1 MAADVNPGEAEPLDR
16 TSDGAEVLPDRRD
29 PPAQPPAPPAEPDN
43 LPELRAEEVRGEL
56 DRWRGPPPPS
66 TYAPRFRA
74 LTGGLVGLAI
84 GALVAASV
92 ALFGRGFEP
101 GPKWSAW
108 EPSKRGTAGADEIAK
123 HVAPSYKLPTGD
135 QMVLATGGP
144 LKVAGLDIP
153 VRIAVSG
160 QGPQPI
166 SEIRGQTVQ
175 YQLCGLGERCS
186 INKGKP
192 SVERFLLLRREALE
206 LALYSFRY
214 LKGIDNVVVLLPPAP
229 GEVPQNALLFR
240 KPQLEGALARPLAA
254 TLPHPPP
261 SVNAVQDS
269 PETGVVKQLTARN
282 LFQYSFEQSQ
292 DFSAIL
298 VLRSRA
304 PQ

>member
-1 MAADVNPGEAEPLDR
+1 MAEDVSRPEPDPLEGPR
-16 TSDGAEVLPDRRD
+16 EESGLLPDRRRSED
-29 PPAQPPAPPAEPDN
+29 HPERSDLVDN
-43 LPELRAEEVRGEL
+43 LPERRGEPATGEL
-56 DRWRGPPPPS
+56 DRWRGGPPPS

-84 GALVAASV
+84 GALVATSV
-92 ALFGRGFEP
+92 ALFGRSFEP
-101 GPKWSAW
+101 GPRWSTW
-108 EPSKRGTAGADEIAK
+108 QPSKADTAGAEEIAK
-123 HVAPSYKLPTGD
+123 HVAPAYKLPTGD

-160 QGPQPI
+160 QAPHPI

-175 YQLCGLGERCS
+175 YQLCGLGERCA
-186 INKGKP
+186 IDKGKP
-192 SVERFLLLRREALE
+192 SLERGLLLHREALE
-206 LALYSFRY
+206 LALYSFHY

-229 GEVPQNALLFR
+229 GQAPQNAMLFR
-240 KPQLEGALARPLAA
+240 KPQLEGALARPLTA

-261 SVNAVQDS
+261 SVTAVDDS
-269 PETGVVKQLTARN
+269 PETGIVKQLTGRN

-298 VLRSRA
+298 VLKRRS